1 MADYITK
8 KQKAAIEDAAWLGD
22 DVYRERP
29 HEYTGIKAKP
39 YVSYQYYDKNGD
51 YVGDSNNDSLDDILE
66 AAQVEV
72 I

>member
-1 MADYITK
+1 M
-8 KQKAAIEDAAWLGD
+8 
-22 DVYRERP
+22 YRERL

-51 YVGDSNNDSLDDILE
+51 YVGDSNKDSLDDILE
-66 AAQVEV
+66 AVQVEV

>member
-1 MADYITK
+1 MSDYITK

-22 DVYRERP
+22 DVYRERL

-39 YVSYQYYDKNGD
+39 YVPYQYYDKNGD
-51 YVGDSNNDSLDDILE
+51 YVGDSNQDSLDDILE

>member
-8 KQKAAIEDAAWLGD
+8 KQKAEIEDAAWLGD
-22 DVYRERP
+22 DVYRERLR
-29 HEYTGIKAKP
+29 EYTGIKAKP
-39 YVSYQYYDKNGD
+39 YVSYQYYDINGD
-51 YVGDSNNDSLDDILE
+51 YIGDSNNDSLDDILE